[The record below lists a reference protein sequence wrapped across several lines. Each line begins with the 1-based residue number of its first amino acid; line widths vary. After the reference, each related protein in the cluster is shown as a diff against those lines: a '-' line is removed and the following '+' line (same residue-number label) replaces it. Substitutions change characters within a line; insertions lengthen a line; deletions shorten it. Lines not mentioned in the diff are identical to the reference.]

1 MEFMWK
7 EGIKFIVWLQSSESP
22 LVDYVARFFTT
33 IGTEEFYLLL
43 TSGVYWCGS
52 GRDSLA
58 ARLTYRW
65 LISGLVNADLK
76 DLLDQPRP
84 FEIDPGLQLIF
95 TRGRGMPSGH
105 AQSAVVVWGTLAAA
119 SGRRSFWAWSAV
131 LVLLISLSRVY
142 LGVHFPTDILGGW
155 AVGIV
160 LLIAFK
166 RIEPKVRCWLHKISF
181 GRLASIALTAPL
193 LLALVFWGEDAFRL
207 ASVLS
212 GFGFGLILARGYR
225 WPLRSRVLR
234 LIVGGLPLIA
244 VYSLLKWRLLPL
256 LSGSKGL
263 FSSVAFVGFWLTGFW
278 ITLGT
283 PWFLKRLTRSHR
295 VNGDACGPAQR

>member
-1 MEFMWK
+1 VERGHQAHRLASKVK
-7 EGIKFIVWLQSSESP
+7 ELPCRLCCP
-22 LVDYVARFFTT
+22 LLYYHRNGGV
-33 IGTEEFYLLL
+33 YLLL
-43 TSGVYWCGS
+43 TSSVYWC

-58 ARLTYRW
+58 ARLIYRW

-119 SGRRSFWAWSAV
+119 SGRRSSWAWSLA
-131 LVLLISLSRVY
+131 LVFLISLSRVY

-160 LLIAFK
+160 LLIAFE
-166 RIEPKVRCWLHKISF
+166 RIEPKVRRWLHEMNP
-181 GRLASIALTAPL
+181 GPLASIALTAPL
-193 LLALVFWGEDAFRL
+193 LLALVFLEEDAFRL
-207 ASVLS
+207 ASLLS
-212 GFGFGLILARGYR
+212 GFGLGLVLASGYR

-234 LIVGGLPLIA
+234 LIVGGLPLIT

-256 LSGSKGL
+256 LNGSKGL
-263 FSSVAFVGFWLTGFW
+263 FFSAAFVGFWLTGFW

-283 PWFLKRLTRSHR
+283 PWFLKRLPRSHR
-295 VNGDACGPAQR
+295 VNGDA

>member
-1 MEFMWK
+1 MEFVWK
-7 EGIKFIVWLQSSESP
+7 EGIKFIVWLQRSESP
-22 LVDYVARFFTT
+22 LVDYVARFFTI

-43 TSGVYWCGS
+43 TSSVYWCGNA
-52 GRDSLA
+52 RHSLA

-119 SGRRSFWAWSAV
+119 SGRRSSWVWSTV

-160 LLIAFK
+160 LLIAFE
-166 RIEPKVRCWLHKISF
+166 RIEPKVTCWLHKMSF
-181 GRLASIALTAPL
+181 GRLASLALTAPL
-193 LLALVFWGEDAFRL
+193 PLALVFWGEDAFRL

-212 GFGFGLILARGYR
+212 GFGFGLVLARDYR
-225 WPLRSRVLR
+225 WPLRSQAVCV
-234 LIVGGLPLIA
+234 IVGGLPLIA
-244 VYSLLKWRLLPL
+244 VYCLLKWRLLPL
-256 LSGSKGL
+256 LDGSKVL
-263 FSSVAFVGFWLTGFW
+263 FFSASFLGFWLAGLW

-283 PWFLKRLTRSHR
+283 PWFLRRLTQSCR
-295 VNGDACGPAQR
+295 VNGNA

>member
-1 MEFMWK
+1 MEFVWK
-7 EGIKFIVWLQSSESP
+7 EGINLIVWLQKSGSP
-22 LVDYVARFFTT
+22 LVDYVARFFTI
-33 IGTEEFYLLL
+33 IGTEEVYLLL
-43 TSGVYWCGS
+43 TSSVYWC

-119 SGRRSFWAWSAV
+119 SGRRSSWAWSVA

-160 LLIAFK
+160 LLIAFE
-166 RIEPKVRCWLHKISF
+166 RIEPKVRCWLHRMSF

-193 LLALVFWGEDAFRL
+193 LLALVFLGEDAFRL

-212 GFGFGLILARGYR
+212 GFGLGLVLARGYR

-256 LSGSKGL
+256 LDGSKFLFFSGSFL
-263 FSSVAFVGFWLTGFW
+263 GFWLTGLW
-278 ITLGT
+278 VTLGT
-283 PWFLKRLTRSHR
+283 P
-295 VNGDACGPAQR
+295 

>member
-1 MEFMWK
+1 MEFVWT
-7 EGIKFIVWLQSSESP
+7 EGIKLIVWLQKLKSP
-22 LVDYVARFFTT
+22 LADYVARFFTI

-43 TSGVYWCGS
+43 TGSVYWCGS

-119 SGRRSFWAWSAV
+119 SGRRSSWAWSLA

-160 LLIAFK
+160 LLIAFE
-166 RIEPKVRCWLHKISF
+166 RIEPKVRRWLHEMNP
-181 GRLASIALTAPL
+181 GPLASIALTAPL
-193 LLALVFWGEDAFRL
+193 LLALVFLEEDAFRL
-207 ASVLS
+207 ASLLS
-212 GFGFGLILARGYR
+212 GFGLGLVLASGYR

-234 LIVGGLPLIA
+234 LIVGGLPLIT

-256 LSGSKGL
+256 LNGSKGL
-263 FSSVAFVGFWLTGFW
+263 FFSAAFVGFWLTGFW

-283 PWFLKRLTRSHR
+283 PWFLKRLTPSHR
-295 VNGDACGPAQR
+295 VNGDA